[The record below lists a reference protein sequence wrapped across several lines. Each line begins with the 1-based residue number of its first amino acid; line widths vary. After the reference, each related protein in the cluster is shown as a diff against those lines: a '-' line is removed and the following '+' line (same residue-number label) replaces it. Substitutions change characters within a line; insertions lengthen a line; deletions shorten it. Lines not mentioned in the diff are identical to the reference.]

1 MSPEIT
7 VAAEQVVPIPLSE
20 IMLSPTNPR
29 QSFNAKKL
37 EELAADVKQRG
48 VQEPILVRPVTG
60 AERNFQVVF
69 GERRYRASEKA
80 GKETVPA
87 IVRPLTDEQ
96 VLELQIVENLQREDL
111 HPLDEAE
118 AFQRLYEMALHEQ
131 PNHDEAVALVA
142 ARVGKKPDDIE
153 KSLKLRSLTEAAKTA
168 FRKDLILL
176 GHAFELCRLREDEQ
190 KQALA
195 FLTES
200 RREVNQPNGGRKN
213 VKVMPGVPDLKLWIQ
228 QNLFLDLERA
238 PFDTQDA
245 TLNKEMGACSTC
257 QFRTGNQPVLFSDVR
272 KGDICTVPSCWKEK
286 RNGTIIN
293 IANATAQELGVHSV
307 LKVGIG
313 YRSWNNA
320 KVPVDTYIE
329 YGSDARIV
337 AEGSECDHTK
347 PGVITWIGSPSDAG
361 RRKLQDRVFVCT
373 KATSCATHNKV
384 DSRGPRPRKSY
395 EQMADTRIQNLRES
409 IPQRVRAALI
419 QAVTEKAKTK
429 PRSLSAAERTEF
441 DLVARQMHQDLFFDR
456 HRDLCK
462 LMNVEPSLDR
472 YKNKDWRGSSR
483 KMFDKNPVALMT
495 AMVLMHRYHVGSC
508 GAEGDPLKP
517 LLQVYKV
524 DANAIEKRVRAGI
537 SERIASIQTSL
548 KKHKTKDTKKTATQA
563 GGNRTG
569 PTKPKAQLPKGGSVS
584 PAQAITQRSKPSK
597 SKTKGSTKKK
607 SRA

>member
-1 MSPEIT
+1 MSTEPI
-7 VAAEQVVPIPLSE
+7 VAAEQVVPVPLSE

-29 QSFNAKKL
+29 QSFNAQRL
-37 EELAADVKQRG
+37 EELTADVRRRG
-48 VQEPILVRPVTG
+48 VQEPILIRPVTG
-60 AERNFQVVF
+60 AERKFQVVY

-96 VLELQIVENLQREDL
+96 VLELQIIENLQREDL

-118 AFQRLYEMALHEQ
+118 AFQRLYEMDLQEQ
-131 PNHDEAVALVA
+131 HNHDKSIALVA
-142 ARVGKKPDDIE
+142 ARVGKEPDDIE
-153 KSLKLRSLTEAAKTA
+153 KSLKLQSLTEAAKTA
-168 FRKDLILL
+168 FRKNLIVL

-195 FLTES
+195 FLTQS
-200 RREVNQPNGGRKN
+200 TREVNQPSGGRKN

-228 QNLFLDLERA
+228 QNLFLDLEKA

-286 RNGTIIN
+286 RNTTVIN
-293 IANATAQELGVHSV
+293 IANAAAQELGVHSV
-307 LKVGIG
+307 LKIGIG
-313 YRSWNNA
+313 YRSWNES
-320 KVPVDTYIE
+320 KVPVDAYIE
-329 YGSDARIV
+329 YGTEFRIV

-361 RRKLQDRVFVCT
+361 RRTLQDRVFVCT
-373 KATSCATHNKV
+373 KSSSCAKHNKV
-384 DSRGPRPRKSY
+384 GSRGPTPRKSY
-395 EQMADTRIQNLRES
+395 EQMADTRIHNLRES

-419 QAVTEKAKTK
+419 QAVTEKAKAK
-429 PRSLSAAERTEF
+429 SRNLSSAERIEF

-462 LMNVEPSLDR
+462 LMNVEPGLDR
-472 YKNKDWRGSSR
+472 YKNKDWRATSR

-495 AMVLMHRYHVGSC
+495 AMVLMHRYHVGTC
-508 GAEGDPLKP
+508 GPEGDPLK
-517 LLQVYKV
+517 LLVQVYKV
-524 DANAIEKRVRAGI
+524 DATAIEKRVKAEIG
-537 SERIASIQTSL
+537 ERIASIQTSL
-548 KKHKTKDTKKTATQA
+548 KKHKTKASKKTAHKA
-563 GGNRTG
+563 GDSEAGSAN
-569 PTKPKAQLPKGGSVS
+569 KKAPASAKKGSS
-584 PAQAITQRSKPSK
+584 QTSK
-597 SKTKGSTKKK
+597 SAKKKGKGNTKKK
-607 SRA
+607 SKA